1 MYIGHLPVTANQWQ
15 QPSVFVVYLRTTL
28 CAYIFICFFGYIFHN
43 FQCIKIIWVCVRLV
57 CLLPRVYMRPPPH
70 PPSGFTV
77 RSWTQPCLYIMHIYI
92 DAPFPHKHFI
102 AFDNATHC
110 FIILLELYFKVK
122 HSMIRCP
129 TSIFGCH
136 AWYMSRLTDFRK
148 IYF

>member
-57 CLLPRVYMRPPPH
+57 CLLPRVYMRPPPPTH
-70 PPSGFTV
+70 LQGLLYDLE
-77 RSWTQPCLYIMHIYI
+77 RSPISCIYIYI

-136 AWYMSRLTDFRK
+136 A
-148 IYF
+148 